1 MKTVLRKMWCVAVVM
16 LFASCTNHNT
26 VNVLITNSSGADIA
40 DKEVRVSLDEVRSR
54 LLVTRGD
61 TLIVL
66 NEQNVP
72 VDYCFSADSL
82 YLVFRVP
89 IIKKN
94 SQKTYSINR
103 SHSRLSD
110 NLLRFRRENIM
121 INEE

>member
-1 MKTVLRKMWCVAVVM
+1 MNAVRRVLWHVAVVL

-26 VNVLITNSSGADIA
+26 VNVLITNGSGADMT

-54 LLVTRGD
+54 LQTARGD

-72 VDYCFSADSL
+72 VDYGFSADSL

-121 INEE
+121 VN